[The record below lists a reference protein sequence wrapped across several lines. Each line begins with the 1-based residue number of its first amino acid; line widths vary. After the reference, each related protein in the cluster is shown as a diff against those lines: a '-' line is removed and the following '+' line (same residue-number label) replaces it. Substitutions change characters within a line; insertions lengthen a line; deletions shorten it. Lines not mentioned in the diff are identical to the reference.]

1 MIQRD
6 YILRMIEEIG
16 KFLAK
21 LSGLKDKK
29 MASKGYDEFLT
40 FLNVHFQIS
49 EGDLS
54 LENLDWLEEKLKV
67 AFGNYPDELGQLL
80 SVGAEIANDTQK
92 GREAEA
98 MYLLAWRALKKAE
111 NDTQAFRFDR
121 QVEMSTIKDKL
132 ALMGINVE

>member
-21 LSGLKDKK
+21 LSGLKDKE
-29 MASKGYDEFLT
+29 MGGKGYDEFLT
-40 FLNVHFQIS
+40 FLNVHFKIA
-49 EGDLS
+49 EENLS
-54 LENLDWLEEKLKV
+54 LENLDLLEEKLKV
-67 AFGNYPDELGQLL
+67 AFANYPDELGQLL
-80 SVGAEIANDTQK
+80 SGGAEIAKDTQN
-92 GREAEA
+92 GRQAEA

-111 NDTQAFRFDR
+111 NDTQTFRFDR

-132 ALMGINVE
+132 GLMGINVE